1 MTARTLWSEHCNMH
15 GGLEPPTPGCVST
28 VHTKHLPLTAVG
40 DQISAFWRINPEIC
54 CIYLTFSCWR
64 ITRSLTARG
73 NDTSFGIMKHFKEL
87 LHMKPLQSQLNN
99 PKQMHGSWQLTFWRR
114 EKTRFA
120 LHNRCQWEPRQKT
133 LILLYIHTFILGPNQ
148 TWRFFFFF
156 HFKVVQRIWFLT
168 TVVKVV
174 KRLIFTSLES
184 NSDIK
189 PPAWRLRSISRLI
202 QWARALIGAGVIT

>member
-1 MTARTLWSEHCNMH
+1 MISCYRDWREVGATFTAVTSHELREMRNTFLDKMTARTLWSEHCNMH

-133 LILLYIHTFILGPNQ
+133 LIPLLYTYIHSWT
-148 TWRFFFFF
+148 
-156 HFKVVQRIWFLT
+156 
-168 TVVKVV
+168 
-174 KRLIFTSLES
+174 
-184 NSDIK
+184 
-189 PPAWRLRSISRLI
+189 
-202 QWARALIGAGVIT
+202 